1 MRDES
6 VQLQMEARI
15 ARLRQ
20 LLLQQGL
27 DALVVSHPLNRRY
40 LSSIPADDPQP
51 GETPGWLVVGK
62 DRAFALITSSNY
74 DEAKDQASHLEVMRV
89 EAPIAG
95 KVAFETAKLLSG
107 LDYSSIGFEQDA
119 LTFRWYDELARS
131 IKAGQ
136 QLLPTKN
143 IVETLRQQKDETE
156 LALVKRACDI
166 TSEAFASVMNSV
178 GPGITERELVW
189 ELESAMRK
197 AGAEAIAF
205 DIIVAAGP
213 GGATPHHTPE
223 DRPIQA
229 HEPVIIDM
237 GARVEGYAADM
248 TRTICFGEAP
258 RELKEQYDLVEAAL
272 AAAIERG
279 APGQSGNYVC
289 ARTEEIMSASKHH
302 RGFKAGIGHGIGL
315 AVHEP
320 PHLKSDEFILQENMV
335 IAIEPAVYA
344 LGWGGIRLEDTV
356 QITPAGGKRLTTAS
370 FKLEY

>member
-1 MRDES
+1 MTNES
-6 VQLQMEARI
+6 EGLYMQGRVN
-15 ARLRQ
+15 RLRQ
-20 LLLQQGL
+20 IIEGEGL

-51 GETPGWLVVGK
+51 GETPGWLVIGK

-74 DEAKDQASHLEVMRV
+74 DEAKDQASHLEVIRV

-107 LDYSSIGFEQDA
+107 LEYSAVGFEQDA
-119 LTFRWYDELARS
+119 LSFRWYDELAKS
-131 IKAGQ
+131 IKVGQ
-136 QLLPTKN
+136 QLVPTRN
-143 IVETLRQQKDETE
+143 IVETLRQQKDDTE
-156 LALVKRACDI
+156 LALIRRACDI
-166 TSEAFASVMNSV
+166 TSNAFTSVMGFV

-197 AGAEAIAF
+197 EGAEAIAF
-205 DIIVAAGP
+205 DIIVAAGA
-213 GGATPHHTPE
+213 GGATPHHTPN

-248 TRTICFGEAP
+248 TRTVCFGEAS
-258 RELKEQYDLVEAAL
+258 RELREQYDLVEAAL
-272 AAAIERG
+272 EAAISRG
-279 APGQSGNYVC
+279 APGCRGSYVC
-289 ARTEEIMSASKHH
+289 ARTEEIMSASRHH
-302 RGFKAGIGHGIGL
+302 RGFRAGIGHGIGL

-335 IAIEPAVYA
+335 IAIEPAVYV

-356 QITPAGGKRLTTAS
+356 LITHGGGQRLTKAS